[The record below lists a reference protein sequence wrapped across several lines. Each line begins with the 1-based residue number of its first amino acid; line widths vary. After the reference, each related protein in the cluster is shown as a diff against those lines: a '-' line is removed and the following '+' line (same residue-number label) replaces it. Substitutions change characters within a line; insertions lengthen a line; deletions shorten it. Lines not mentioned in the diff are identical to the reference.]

1 MLKNILVNYLGKFWT
16 LLSGFIFIP
25 LYIKLLGF
33 ESYSIISFM
42 LVISSLMMVLDAGLT
57 ASLSREFSRIDIN
70 LSEKVNVYRT
80 FETIYLFILLI
91 IFLSIFGLSNFLAEN
106 FFKSISFSKTEIS
119 SFLKILSIDISCQ
132 MIFKF
137 YLGGLIGLEKHIHS
151 NILQISWS
159 IIRNA
164 FVVILIM
171 FYPNL
176 NLFFY
181 WQAIS
186 TVIFTIIVKILLE
199 KSLLNKSKFKFLF
212 FIDKVALVRVKSFAL
227 GMFFISL
234 IAAINTQLD
243 KIMISKYLPI
253 QVLGNYNLGVSL
265 SMGVIAIISPV
276 SVAILPR
283 FTKLFSIKNLR
294 EFKNLFDIVNGIT
307 TIVIFSIMA
316 LLFFCAKGILFSWTG
331 SDKMA
336 IDAHGFLM
344 VLAIGNSMVA
354 LQIIPYCVAVA
365 NGNTFANNVLGLCS
379 VFLTIPGYWYTTKY
393 YGAIG
398 VAIFYS
404 SLQIIITIIYIY
416 YINKNYLQFS
426 NFKLFGIRFLFP
438 LFISLFFAYIFSF
451 FKIYNNYNNFLLI
464 LFYLFSFIFIISINL
479 FFFFRNQIHSYFR
492 K

>member
-1 MLKNILVNYLGKFWT
+1 
-16 LLSGFIFIP
+16 
-25 LYIKLLGF
+25 
-33 ESYSIISFM
+33 
-42 LVISSLMMVLDAGLT
+42 
-57 ASLSREFSRIDIN
+57 
-70 LSEKVNVYRT
+70 
-80 FETIYLFILLI
+80 
-91 IFLSIFGLSNFLAEN
+91 
-106 FFKSISFSKTEIS
+106 
-119 SFLKILSIDISCQ
+119 
-132 MIFKF
+132 
-137 YLGGLIGLEKHIHS
+137 
-151 NILQISWS
+151 
-159 IIRNA
+159 
-164 FVVILIM
+164 
-171 FYPNL
+171 
-176 NLFFY
+176 
-181 WQAIS
+181 
-186 TVIFTIIVKILLE
+186 
-199 KSLLNKSKFKFLF
+199 
-212 FIDKVALVRVKSFAL
+212 
-227 GMFFISL
+227 
-234 IAAINTQLD
+234 
-243 KIMISKYLPI
+243 
-253 QVLGNYNLGVSL
+253 
-265 SMGVIAIISPV
+265 
-276 SVAILPR
+276 
-283 FTKLFSIKNLR
+283 
-294 EFKNLFDIVNGIT
+294 
-307 TIVIFSIMA
+307 MA